1 MSQSEKPHL
10 SANSHLSSKWPM
22 FLVASLTLGLAPFT
36 PEPHIVE
43 KVKWFMEGHAF
54 KPIDYFDVLLHGS
67 PWVLLILSLSLKL
80 ISLKSNASQSKIS

>member
-1 MSQSEKPHL
+1 MPQSEQPHV

-43 KVKWFMEGHAF
+43 KFKWFIEGHAF

-67 PWVLLILSLSLKL
+67 PWLLLILSLSLKL
-80 ISLKSNASQSKIS
+80 IALKSKISQSKIS